1 MTTTAY
7 GIAFTNIS
15 FAPFDNVTSGGG
27 GWTSVEGSAIQ
38 TNEGI
43 AKGSKGCR
51 SHKAAST
58 ASASKV
64 TMLMTR
70 EK

>member
-15 FAPFDNVTSGGG
+15 FAPFDSVTSEGG

-38 TNEGI
+38 TNEGR
-43 AKGSKGCR
+43 AKVSKGCQ

-64 TMLMTR
+64 TMLTTR